1 MQLFRSRVLLWHSIN
16 YSWLFLCYRRS
27 ESISRFIS
35 SFYSGSC
42 SSNPVFLCVL
52 LITHVWNNGVTLC
65 LIGIHMGV
73 EKRICQRGEI
83 LPSLF
88 LLRRLLSS
96 WRCNEANPQWNTSE
110 IQTPSPAV
118 GIILLSIPCPLIF
131 CIFLVSWTKT
141 QTASFPPAPP
151 TISEGVPCF
160 FFSCDTAKPT
170 ATSKKSAE
178 LPKLAAVERKGGM
191 PRLLWYSRKA
201 GKFSP
206 SG

>member
-1 MQLFRSRVLLWHSIN
+1 M
-16 YSWLFLCYRRS
+16 
-27 ESISRFIS
+27 
-35 SFYSGSC
+35 
-42 SSNPVFLCVL
+42 
-52 LITHVWNNGVTLC
+52 
-65 LIGIHMGV
+65 
-73 EKRICQRGEI
+73 
-83 LPSLF
+83 
-88 LLRRLLSS
+88 
-96 WRCNEANPQWNTSE
+96 SE
-110 IQTPSPAV
+110 IMVWLCASLGSTWVWKKGFARGVKFCHLCSYWGDFWVLEGVMKQILSEIPVRFRPQVLQWGLFCWAFPA
-118 GIILLSIPCPLIF
+118 PLIF